1 MSRFY
6 LSKVSLNEQEEGRRS
21 SSTNN
26 NPPREGEMRSFT
38 VWSEKWTS
46 VHYCLV
52 GHPIFHISKV
62 KPVQESALVPAALAP
77 MPPWFMMEVLP
88 IWFAAWFILITVEE
102 GYSIW
107 LTGWGTVQR
116 KGPGSQLDI
125 LRTRI
130 LSGIS
135 TATLTSPRR
144 VALQGTLSS
153 LPSEVSDYG
162 EGQEQPP
169 SDQTVLAV
177 ILLML
182 REERLG
188 WNFLM
193 RILIFSIKI
202 FYWFRVDFC
211 PDNNVIHSCSYFPPF
226 IFSSSLLASLY
237 NYVKWSLCL
246 ESSRLMSICLFSW
259 IWRDLEWRVPVHQVV
274 QKILCLFVDIN
285 YWWISCECYR
295 FASSGG
301 FIWMW
306 MRHYKVVEMT
316 AKLQ

>member
-1 MSRFY
+1 MVCSLIHSHHCGRGLQY
-6 LSKVSLNEQEEGRRS
+6 LADWMGYGPEERSWVSAWHTANTHIIWNFHRHPYQSSKT
-21 SSTNN
+21 ST
-26 NPPREGEMRSFT
+26 
-38 VWSEKWTS
+38 
-46 VHYCLV
+46 
-52 GHPIFHISKV
+52 
-62 KPVQESALVPAALAP
+62 
-77 MPPWFMMEVLP
+77 
-88 IWFAAWFILITVEE
+88 
-102 GYSIW
+102 
-107 LTGWGTVQR
+107 
-116 KGPGSQLDI
+116 
-125 LRTRI
+125 
-130 LSGIS
+130 
-135 TATLTSPRR
+135 PRR

-193 RILIFSIKI
+193 RILIFSKKI